1 MPKLH
6 VGEKMP
12 DFTFDTIYDKGLTI
26 GEVAKKVG
34 GKTAVVFMRYYGC
47 TMCQYDIH
55 LFKTQYDK
63 IAATGG
69 QLLVVLQSD
78 PVKLAAQVGPDDLPF
93 PIICDPDQALY
104 HAFDIQPA
112 NSKAEMSDEHTIAK
126 RAERDNSGLGLKH
139 GEYEGNELQLPA
151 TFIVDS
157 ELNIVFAEYHKATG
171 GVPSPDELAALLVK

>member
-12 DFTFDTIYDKGLTI
+12 DFTFDTIYEKGLTI
-26 GEVAKKVG
+26 GQVAKKVE

-78 PVKLAAQVGPDDLPF
+78 PVKLAAQVGPGDLPF
-93 PIICDPDQALY
+93 PIICDPDQTLY

-112 NSKAEMSDEHTIAK
+112 ASKAEMTDERTTAK

-151 TFIVDS
+151 TFIVESD
-157 ELNIVFAEYHKATG
+157 LTLTHAEYHKATG
-171 GVPSPDELAALLVK
+171 GVPSPDELAELLR

>member
-12 DFTFDTIYDKGLTI
+12 DFTFDTPFEKGLTI
-26 GEVAKKVG
+26 GQVAKRVE

-55 LFKTQYDK
+55 LFKTQHEK

-69 QLLVVLQSD
+69 QMLVVLQSD
-78 PVKLAAQVGPDDLPF
+78 PGKIAAQQGPDDLPF
-93 PIICDPDQALY
+93 DIICDPDQKLY
-104 HAFDIQPA
+104 KEFDIQPA
-112 NSKAEMSDEHTIAK
+112 VSKEAASDAQTMAK
-126 RAERDNSGLGLKH
+126 RAERDAYPVKFVH

-151 TFIVDS
+151 TFIVESD
-157 ELNIVFAEYHKATG
+157 LTITFAEYHKGNG
-171 GVPSPDELAALLVK
+171 GVPSPDELAKLLK

>member
-12 DFTFDTIYDKGLTI
+12 DFTFETPYEKGLTI
-26 GEVAKKVG
+26 GETAKKVA

-55 LFKTQYDK
+55 LFKTQHEK

-69 QLLVVLQSD
+69 QMLVVLQSD
-78 PVKLAAQVGPDDLPF
+78 PVKLAAQVK
-93 PIICDPDQALY
+93 PDQKLY
-104 HAFDIQPA
+104 QQFDIRPA
-112 NSKAEMSDEHTIAK
+112 ASKEAASDEQTIAK
-126 RAERDNSGLGLKH
+126 RARREAYEVKFVH

-151 TFIVDS
+151 TFVVEPDLTIT
-157 ELNIVFAEYHKATG
+157 FAEYHKGNG
-171 GVPSPDELAALLVK
+171 GVPSPDELAELLK